1 MGYGEVETHMTLT
14 HTFAGS
20 NPATPVFIGD
30 KIMETKVCT
39 KCGKKL
45 PIENF
50 YWRNKTKG

>member
-1 MGYGEVETHMTLT
+1 MTLT

>member
-1 MGYGEVETHMTLT
+1 
-14 HTFAGS
+14 
-20 NPATPVFIGD
+20 
-30 KIMETKVCT
+30 METKVCT